1 METCRQFVFL
11 LIHLFFVGVTS
22 LLFPSNAAI
31 GVNTIRIR
39 RQAGYVYDRPSLS
52 FDLPSQTTVGSTS
65 TQATTVDRISAQQMY
80 YAYPVPAGGSTSNGY
95 SKTGTTGATST
106 ATSGATGYNYDAA
119 AKNTVTGTTGTAD
132 PSNYNIGY
140 SGSGSA
146 STVTSGGSA
155 GYNYGSAA
163 QNTVS
168 DYTGGGTSIAVSGS
182 GGYNYQIQNTGLQ
195 TNTNSTSTSYTASTS
210 GLNSVLSTTSGSTK
224 APEYLPPTN
233 IGRGNVD
240 GSVTS
245 NTQAGSGNISVR
257 PSDSYIPPS
266 TSVST
271 QQKTPSVTVTQT
283 GGYIAP
289 SVNVGTQTSIA
300 PVPTP
305 NSFYLVP
312 NTGSQISNNQN
323 TQTKVTEASSGTI
336 QQTPNQ
342 EYLPPVITSSGMVSQ
357 RPVTPAAKYLPPV
370 FK

>member
-11 LIHLFFVGVTS
+11 LINLFFVGVTS
-22 LLFPSNAAI
+22 LLFPPSAAI
-31 GVNTIRIR
+31 GGNTIRIR

-80 YAYPVPAGGSTSNGY
+80 YAYPAPAGDSTSNGY
-95 SKTGTTGATST
+95 SNTGTTGATST
-106 ATSGATGYNYDAA
+106 SISGATGYNYGAV
-119 AKNTVTGTTGTAD
+119 AKNTATGTTGTAD
-132 PSNYNIGY
+132 SSNYNIGY

-146 STVTSGGSA
+146 STVTTGGSA
-155 GYNYGSAA
+155 GYNYGGAT

-168 DYTGGGTSIAVSGS
+168 DYTGGGTSMAVLGS

-195 TNTNSTSTSYTASTS
+195 TNTNAGSTSYTASIS
-210 GLNSVLSTTSGSTK
+210 GLNSVVSTNSVSTK
-224 APEYLPPTN
+224 APKYLPPTN
-233 IGRGNVD
+233 IGGGNVD

-245 NTQAGSGNISVR
+245 NTQTGSGNIILR

-271 QQKTPSVTVTQT
+271 QQKIPSVTVTQT
-283 GGYIAP
+283 GYIAP

-300 PVPTP
+300 PVSRP
-305 NSFYLVP
+305 NSFYLAP
-312 NTGSQISNNQN
+312 NSGSQISNNQN
-323 TQTKVTEASSGTI
+323 IPTRVTETSSGNI
-336 QQTPNQ
+336 QQTPNE
-342 EYLPPVITSSGMVSQ
+342 EYLPPVITSSGTISQ
-357 RPVTPAAKYLPPV
+357 GPVTPAAKYLPPV